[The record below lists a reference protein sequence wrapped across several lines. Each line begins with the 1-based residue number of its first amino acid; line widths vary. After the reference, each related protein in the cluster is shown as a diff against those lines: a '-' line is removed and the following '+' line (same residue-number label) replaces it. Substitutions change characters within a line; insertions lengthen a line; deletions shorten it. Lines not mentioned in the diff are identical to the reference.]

1 VTTDRLALAR
11 AERARINAELDR
23 LIGEYDQ
30 LLRADVAAEQY
41 AQDSVVL
48 SAPKLPEEEP

>member
-1 VTTDRLALAR
+1 MTTDRLALAR